1 MSTKNDCSLK
11 DTAILRDLILQ
22 NPGLPL
28 LMFCGED
35 SYTDEYP
42 YTMAYCTKGEI
53 ENLILYDDM
62 WLNEEDYGEKLYDNL
77 SDEEEYKD
85 LSKEEYDKVIDEK
98 VSEAEFVK
106 AIVIWI
112 G

>member
-11 DTAILRDLILQ
+11 DTIILRDLILQ
-22 NPGLPL
+22 NPDLPIIT
-28 LMFCGED
+28 FCGED
-35 SYTDEYP
+35 SYTDEYS

-53 ENLILYDDM
+53 ESLILYDNM
-62 WLNEEDYGEKLYDNL
+62 WLTEEDYGEKLYDDL
-77 SDEEEYKD
+77 SDEEEYKG
-85 LSKEEYDKVIDEK
+85 LSFEEYDKIIDK
-98 VSEAEFVK
+98 KISEAEFVK